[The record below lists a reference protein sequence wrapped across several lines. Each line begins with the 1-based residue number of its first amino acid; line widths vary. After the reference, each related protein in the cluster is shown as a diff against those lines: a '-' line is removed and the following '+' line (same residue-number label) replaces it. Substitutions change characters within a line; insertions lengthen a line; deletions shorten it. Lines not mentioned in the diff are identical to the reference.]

1 MSLKKTA
8 YISSLIFL
16 FLLSGCK
23 EKIDSTSKD
32 SLIASEEK
40 VKSELTPEKQ
50 KEFEESYMIVINK
63 YTGLEKTFIYKL
75 QNNDGKLSE
84 IQIAL
89 NKHLNGKTADDI
101 INEANKIKEQMNKE
115 KLAED
120 KILKTKDEEV
130 LKKEQETLNAN
141 IIAAQKNIQEIQ
153 PQLDKLL
160 EDKKVI
166 DDKISPLASVE
177 IKDISLQEIKNGDYE
192 ITYTIVN
199 GTDFVFNKYIGTL
212 TLMTPEQ
219 EISYELYSSLGKDY
233 LDNSQGV
240 QQTQI
245 IKKEEIANFKH
256 KETILP
262 EIKIHKVINTKS
274 GKFLATSSNDSGLDF
289 IDEVDIKTLQLKLK
303 YTQKKLEEYKK

>member
-32 SLIASEEK
+32 SLIASEER

-50 KEFEESYMIVINK
+50 KEFEEAYMIIINK

-101 INEANKIKEQMNKE
+101 INEANKIKEQLNKD
-115 KLAED
+115 KKTED
-120 KILKTKDEEV
+120 SIIKIKDEEL
-130 LKKEQETLNAN
+130 LKKEKETLNAN
-141 IIAAQKNIQEIQ
+141 IVAAQKNIKEIQ

-192 ITYTIVN
+192 IKYTLVN
-199 GTDFVFNKYIGTL
+199 GTDFTFNKYIGTL
-212 TLMTPEQ
+212 TLITPEQ
-219 EISYELYSSLGKDY
+219 EMSYELYSSLGKDY
-233 LDNSQGV
+233 LYSSQGV

-245 IKKEEIANFKH
+245 IKKEELANFKH
-256 KETILP
+256 RETILP
-262 EIKIHKVINTKS
+262 EIKIHKIINTQD
-274 GKFLATSSNDSGLDF
+274 GKFLATNSNDSGLDF
-289 IDEVDIKTLQLKLK
+289 IDSVDIKTLQLKLK
-303 YTQKKLEEYKK
+303 HTQEKLEQYKK